1 MSEGAIRRELGGA
14 DSVPSRL
21 RLRFAG
27 ESLDGCGPNIASI
40 CGSPPS
46 PGPRRRGELGFL
58 PPLTRGTPPRDAWL
72 GPGRGL
78 QALHVRLRA
87 PRSAA
92 AALPLPP
99 PPRGGLEAEP
109 QGAGREAWA
118 GRTWSARLA
127 ARGKGLREWG
137 RRGADR
143 KARRAGSSLTP
154 GAADLLRGKSRSR
167 VPGNSPGRPPRRP
180 PRPGR
185 SFCPLPAGR
194 RRRLDGTSGG
204 LLEVASPS
212 PGGVPFSASFFSFSS
227 LSQLWAS
234 GTGLEGRSL
243 LGESELAHAGKG
255 GRGPGAAE
263 PGSEEG
269 AEPRAASAARREAD
283 RDCGLRP
290 RDRCSRSA
298 PGWSGWG
305 RLPVTPRC
313 CVRAAGPALESRIP
327 GCRLLCARRP
337 GQPGCVRGSERGVCP
352 TVPVS
357 PWSGEPE
364 TELALGDAGRGP
376 RWDESGGRG
385 LQYLGS
391 WRS

>member
-1 MSEGAIRRELGGA
+1 MLRTFSEVRAGAA
-14 DSVPSRL
+14 YP
-21 RLRFAG
+21 
-27 ESLDGCGPNIASI
+27 
-40 CGSPPS
+40 
-46 PGPRRRGELGFL
+46 
-58 PPLTRGTPPRDAWL
+58 GTPLAN
-72 GPGRGL
+72 L
-78 QALHVRLRA
+78 QD
-87 PRSAA
+87 
-92 AALPLPP
+92 
-99 PPRGGLEAEP
+99 
-109 QGAGREAWA
+109 W
-118 GRTWSARLA
+118 
-127 ARGKGLREWG
+127 
-137 RRGADR
+137 
-143 KARRAGSSLTP
+143 
-154 GAADLLRGKSRSR
+154 
-167 VPGNSPGRPPRRP
+167 P

-185 SFCPLPAGR
+185 SFCPLPAGRR

-243 LGESELAHAGKG
+243 LGESELAHARKG
-255 GRGPGAAE
+255 GRGLGAAE

-269 AEPRAASAARREAD
+269 AEPRAASAARGEAG

-313 CVRAAGPALESRIP
+313 CARAAGPALESRIP

-337 GQPGCVRGSERGVCP
+337 GQPGCGRGLERGVCP

-357 PWSGEPE
+357 PWSEEPE

-376 RWDESGGRG
+376 RWDGSGGRG

-391 WRS
+391 WRSWRRAGPAPGRGDPQLVPEEGQELSGMDSWGPS

>member
-1 MSEGAIRRELGGA
+1 MASPPSFRITKTKLRPNCRPPPAPQSSGGRDTRERRSVSEGAIRRELGGA

-58 PPLTRGTPPRDAWL
+58 PPLTRGTPPRDSWL

-92 AALPLPP
+92 AALPRPP

-118 GRTWSARLA
+118 GRTRSARLA
-127 ARGKGLREWG
+127 AQGKGLREWG

-167 VPGNSPGRPPRRP
+167 VPGNSPGRPPRPATATRLLILP
-180 PRPGR
+180 
-185 SFCPLPAGR
+185 PAGR
-194 RRRLDGTSGG
+194 AAAEAGRDLGRASGSREPQPRRCPLLRVVLLLLLPLSVLGVGHRTGRKVASRRVGARPRREGRTGPRGSRAGQRRRRR
-204 LLEVASPS
+204 A
-212 PGGVPFSASFFSFSS
+212 
-227 LSQLWAS
+227 
-234 GTGLEGRSL
+234 
-243 LGESELAHAGKG
+243 
-255 GRGPGAAE
+255 
-263 PGSEEG
+263 
-269 AEPRAASAARREAD
+269 RAASAARREAD

-313 CVRAAGPALESRIP
+313 CVRAAGPALESRVP

-337 GQPGCVRGSERGVCP
+337 GQPGCVRGPERGVCP
-352 TVPVS
+352 TVP
-357 PWSGEPE
+357 
-364 TELALGDAGRGP
+364 
-376 RWDESGGRG
+376 
-385 LQYLGS
+385 
-391 WRS
+391 